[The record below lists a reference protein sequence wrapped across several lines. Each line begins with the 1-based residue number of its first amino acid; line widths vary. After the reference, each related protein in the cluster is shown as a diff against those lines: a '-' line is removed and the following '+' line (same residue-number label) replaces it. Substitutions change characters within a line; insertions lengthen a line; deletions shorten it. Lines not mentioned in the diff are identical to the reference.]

1 MELYRITLSKYA
13 NALYAPAYPGRWNSK
28 GIPVIY
34 CSWSRS
40 LASLENLVHRGDKV
54 LSSIFS
60 IMVIEVEDS
69 VKLASISV
77 DSLLDDWAMTSVD
90 AYRTCQ
96 RLGDDWVKSS
106 ESCLLEIPS
115 AIIHEESNYM
125 INPAHEDFDKVKLK
139 RVEKFCF
146 DKRMFSRSL

>member
-13 NALYAPAYPGRWNSK
+13 NALYVPAYPGRWNSK
-28 GIPVIY
+28 GVPVIY

-54 LSSIFS
+54 LSSLFS

-69 VKLASISV
+69 VKVASISV
-77 DSLLDDWAMTSVD
+77 DSLPDDWATTSVD
-90 AYRTCQ
+90 TYHNCQ
-96 RLGDDWVKSS
+96 RLGNSWVKSS

-115 AIIHEESNYM
+115 AIIQEESNYI
-125 INPAHEDFDKVKLK
+125 INPAHEDYGKVELK
-139 RVEKFCF
+139 RVEEFRF
-146 DKRMFSRSL
+146 DKRMFS